1 MRNIFKTTKHTHTHT
16 HHTPH
21 THITSNTVV
30 DLADYATL
38 IDTVYAPSDLSPW
51 LIRLHDPAV
60 PASAAFDAT
69 WDRTVQNHAFLPPLR
84 FGQITRPGSA
94 AAGTTRV
101 GQRKSA
107 AATAA
112 FDLALESRNIT
123 GHPTVLFFDF
133 EKRSSHGHVAITA
146 DTVVAAG
153 VANMGHVGKIESI
166 VRNAYLPEVR
176 EWGGCSRVRARP
188 VFEHDTH
195 TKRAFSL
202 SQLV

>member
-1 MRNIFKTTKHTHTHT
+1 M
-16 HHTPH
+16 
-21 THITSNTVV
+21 V

-69 WDRTVQNHAFLPPLR
+69 WDRTVADVTAWTVQASKQNRDHAFLPPLR
-84 FGQITRPGSA
+84 FGQITRP
-94 AAGTTRV
+94 GTTRV

-188 VFEHDTH
+188 VFHDTH

>member
-1 MRNIFKTTKHTHTHT
+1 MHEHHTYTHTHT
-16 HHTPH
+16 
-21 THITSNTVV
+21 TSNTVV

-38 IDTVYAPSDLSPW
+38 VDTVYAPSDLSPW

-69 WDRTVQNHAFLPPLR
+69 WDRTVADVTAWTVQASKQNSDHAFLPPLR

-94 AAGTTRV
+94 AAGATRV

-123 GHPTVLFFDF
+123 EHPAVLFFDF
-133 EKRSSHGHVAITA
+133 EKRSHGHVAITT
-146 DTVVAAG
+146 DTVVVAG
-153 VANMGHVGKIESI
+153 VANMGHVGKIEGI
-166 VRNAYLPEVR
+166 VRKAYLPEVR
-176 EWGGCSRVRARP
+176 EWGGGEGGGGRGWERVGGWVHVR
-188 VFEHDTH
+188 
-195 TKRAFSL
+195 KG
-202 SQLV
+202 